1 MFYLKYK
8 GKRLLIESDNV
19 YTTCPLCGKERVVDL
34 QDILGDGNSDLY
46 GTAVYCE
53 KCSAQR
59 VTCTSRQKSA
69 KTAKRKG

>member
-1 MFYLKYK
+1 MFYMKHK

-19 YTTCPLCGKERVVDL
+19 YTTCPLCGKEHVVNL
-34 QDILGDGNSDLY
+34 QDILGDRNGDLY

-59 VTCTSRQKSA
+59 EQDRVA
-69 KTAKRKG
+69 GKRVPWPTI

>member
-19 YTTCPLCGKERVVDL
+19 YTTCPLCGEEHVVDL
-34 QDILGDGNSDLY
+34 QDILGDGSGDLY
-46 GTAVYCE
+46 GTAAYCE

-59 VTCTSRQKSA
+59 SRQKA
-69 KTAKRKG
+69 AGDAKRKG